1 MSQLEQV
8 GLGHLQLWNG
18 AHSMVSNTAKVAIK
32 SCEIYDVDLIEMH
45 LREMLEEVYDLKAN
59 IHDKSKVLIKPNLVS
74 PLTPDK
80 AATTHPAV
88 VEAVVRILKSV
99 GAKNIWIGDSGIHG
113 TSKIFEVCGMND
125 IAKRYDCQI
134 CDFDSEAIDHIQN
147 QDNLIL
153 KNIPLTHFINDCDL
167 IINMPKTKIHHAV
180 LYTGAIKN
188 LYGTIVGKNKMKL
201 HANLGTKD
209 NFENALLDLYTT
221 VSPTIN
227 IMDGIVGMEGNGP
240 ANGKPVH
247 SNMILAST
255 NGLALD
261 IVAMSQIGIGVKDV
275 GYIEKGLKRNM
286 GPRPSDIEIVGDQ
299 IPAVAYEK
307 PSAFLVKLNGFVERV
322 TPSIY
327 QHMKPIPKFD
337 KDKCVKCEICE
348 EICPVDAIEMNGLP
362 QVSKKECISCFCCQE
377 ACFSDA
383 IVRSDSKK
391 KGASN
396 ATRK

>member
-1 MSQLEQV
+1 
-8 GLGHLQLWNG
+8 
-18 AHSMVSNTAKVAIK
+18 MVSNTAKVAIK
-32 SCEIYDVDLIEMH
+32 LCEVYDVDLIEMN
-45 LREMLEEVYDLKAN
+45 LQEMLDQIYDLKAN
-59 IHDKSKVLIKPNLVS
+59 INENTKVLIKPNLVS

-88 VEAVVRILKSV
+88 VEAVVRILKTK

-125 IAKRYDCQI
+125 IAQRYDCQI
-134 CDFDSEAIDHIQN
+134 CDFDNDSIDNVHN
-147 QDNLIL
+147 QDNFIL
-153 KNIPLTHFINDCDL
+153 KNIPLTRFIRDCDL

-209 NFENALLDLYTT
+209 NFENALLDLFTT
-221 VSPTIN
+221 VAPTIN

-240 ANGKPVH
+240 ANGKPVR
-247 SNMILAST
+247 SNMLLAST

-261 IVAMSQIGIGVKDV
+261 IVAMSQIGIGVRDV
-275 GYIEKGLKRNM
+275 GYIEKGLKRKM
-286 GPRPSDIEIVGDQ
+286 APRPSEIEIIGDQ
-299 IPAVAYEK
+299 VPLVSYEK

-337 KDKCVKCEICE
+337 KKNVSSVKY
-348 EICPVDAIEMNGLP
+348 V
-362 QVSKKECISCFCCQE
+362 KKFALWMPLQWMGCQW
-377 ACFSDA
+377 
-383 IVRSDSKK
+383 
-391 KGASN
+391 
-396 ATRK
+396 